1 MSELENLPLKE
12 DKIKLG
18 FETETVTLDL
28 KDIIPLKVIAPNIRE
43 KVKFKQI
50 FSSIKEVGI
59 IEPPAVT
66 PCKDQP
72 GKYYLLDGHLRIEAL
87 RDINEKQV
95 MCLVS
100 TDDEAFT
107 YNKHINRLSTIQEHK
122 MIVRAVERGVSEE
135 KIAKALNVDVR
146 SIILKRKMLD
156 GVCKEAVDLLKDKMV
171 SGGVFRILKKMKPMR
186 QIECA
191 ELMNSMNV
199 YTVPYA
205 KALLAGTPTE
215 RLIETKKPRKIKGID
230 EEQMARMQSE
240 MLSLQNEYRVIE
252 DSLGSSVLN
261 FTVAKGYVS
270 KLMDNAKVV
279 RYMAQNYSEILE
291 EFQKITEMQSIN
303 PKEEMEE
310 ETV

>member
-1 MSELENLPLKE
+1 MTNKSRNNTIEMIPVNEVYIPNPRVRNKKQYREIAEN
-12 DKIKLG
+12 
-18 FETETVTLDL
+18 V
-28 KDIIPLKVIAPNIRE
+28 V
-43 KVKFKQI
+43 
-50 FSSIKEVGI
+50 
-59 IEPPAVT
+59 
-66 PCKDQP
+66 
-72 GKYYLLDGHLRIEAL
+72 
-87 RDINEKQV
+87 QV
-95 MCLVS
+95 
-100 TDDEAFT
+100 
-107 YNKHINRLSTIQEHK
+107 
-122 MIVRAVERGVSEE
+122 
-135 KIAKALNVDVR
+135 
-146 SIILKRKMLD
+146 
-156 GVCKEAVDLLKDKMV
+156 
-171 SGGVFRILKKMKPMR
+171 
-186 QIECA
+186 
-191 ELMNSMNV
+191 
-199 YTVPYA
+199 VPYA

>member
-18 FETETVTLDL
+18 FETETVTLPLDQ
-28 KDIIPLKVIAPNIRE
+28 IIPLKVTAPNIRE
-43 KVKFKQI
+43 KVKYKQI
-50 FSSIKEVGI
+50 FASIKEVGI

-66 PCKDQP
+66 PCNDKS
-72 GKYYLLDGHLRIEAL
+72 GRYYLLDGHLRIEAL
-87 RDINEKQV
+87 KDLKEKQV
-95 MCLVS
+95 TCLIS
-100 TDDEAFT
+100 TDDESFT

-156 GVCKEAVDLLKDKMV
+156 GVCKEAVDMLKDKMV

-205 KALLAGTPTE
+205 KALLAGTPKE
-215 RLIETKKPRKIKGID
+215 RLNEPEKPKKIKGID

-240 MLSLQNEYRVIE
+240 MLSLQNEYKVIE
-252 DSLGSSVLN
+252 DTLGSSVLN
-261 FTVAKGYVS
+261 LTVAKGYVT

-279 RYMAQNYSEILE
+279 RYLAQNYPEILE

-303 PKEEMEE
+303 AKDPVE